1 MSPNTINYVNSKW
14 NKNMNVTIYKL
25 EISWLLI
32 RLDRMVNKWALP
44 SFRGSSAFGL
54 PLNSEGAHIWLLSD
68 MSLIHLLRILTN
80 LRKREA
86 GHCLS
91 NMEGEM

>member
-1 MSPNTINYVNSKW
+1 MNPKW
-14 NKNMNVTIYKL
+14 NKNMNDTIYKL

-32 RLDRMVNKWALP
+32 RLDRMINKWALS

-54 PLNSEGAHIWLLSD
+54 SLNSEGTQIWLLSD

-91 NMEGEM
+91 NLEGEV